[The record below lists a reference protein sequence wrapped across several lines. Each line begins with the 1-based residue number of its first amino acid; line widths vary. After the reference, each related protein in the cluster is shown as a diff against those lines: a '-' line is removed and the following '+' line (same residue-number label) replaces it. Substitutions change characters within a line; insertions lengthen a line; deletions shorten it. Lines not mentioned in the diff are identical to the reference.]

1 MKKVI
6 FAVFVLIITV
16 CVTLCAVH
24 AEGEEEPAPED
35 EAQVVEAEETV
46 EAAPEDEAQVSEV
59 NETLEW
65 IKKELVPALVYSLLA
80 YFAYR
85 ITNRPLEKSN
95 NGFAKDLLAMG
106 ASIEKNKAITEEQVK
121 QLLTMILASQ
131 TQMQATADQ
140 MQKYDAE
147 ITSMRSIIVVLA
159 EAVRVGLC
167 NNPDLVKKGT
177 AETICNLFN
186 KVNLT
191 ALLQEENH
199 EQDAA

>member
-6 FAVFVLIITV
+6 FAVFVLILTA

-24 AEGEEEPAPED
+24 AEGDEEPAQED
-35 EAQVVEAEETV
+35 EAQATEEETL
-46 EAAPEDEAQVSEV
+46 SEEEETT

-65 IKKELVPALVYSLLA
+65 IKKELVPAMVYSLLA
-80 YFAYR
+80 YFVYR

-95 NGFAKDLLAMG
+95 NGFAKDLFALG
-106 ASIEKNKAITEEQVK
+106 ASIAENKAITDEQVK

-177 AETICNLFN
+177 AETICNLFD